1 VGTAFAAASPVKTF
15 ADTLYIEAW
24 LKPGQKLT
32 LPDAEER
39 GLYVAKGK
47 LRAGGTEVPEYS
59 MAVLAAH
66 EGVTVEAIEDTRIAL
81 VGGEPLGRRFIEWNF
96 VSSRKECIEQA
107 KDDWQNRRFPTVPG
121 DEEDFIPLSG

>member
-1 VGTAFAAASPVKTF
+1 MGTAFAAASPVKTF

-81 VGGEPLGRRFIEWNF
+81 VGETASAAGCVDDPAELVVVGHGVVVEHF
-96 VSSRKECIEQA
+96 VPQLR
-107 KDDWQNRRFPTVPG
+107 DG
-121 DEEDFIPLSG
+121 